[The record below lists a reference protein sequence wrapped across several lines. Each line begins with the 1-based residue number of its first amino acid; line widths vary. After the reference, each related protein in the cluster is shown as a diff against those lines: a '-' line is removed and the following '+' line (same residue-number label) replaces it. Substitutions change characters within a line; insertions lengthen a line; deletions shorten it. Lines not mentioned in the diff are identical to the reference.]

1 LLDRELIENLYSS
14 KSEVKRAV
22 FYRLL
27 FDSRYDLF
35 YDLKKAATSEKN
47 EEMAVFMV
55 QVCLTLEN
63 FPRDLSLERR
73 IVELLQKEGGAVSVS
88 EDMWKYLETH
98 GSSQMLLAALGAMGD
113 AIPPAA
119 QEFIETC
126 LTHPDPEI
134 RAAVCQKSIKSGRP
148 THFAFVLNLI
158 TDPDPYVSQTAFM
171 VIKNLPGDELA
182 IILDYALGSPDEWVL
197 DNVAPFLPLIINNA
211 VRKVVAKVSYHKH
224 PMIAKKAREA
234 LKQLDAIPFISKRK
248 AEAEA
253 AEAAAKESGEDG
265 DEGEEA
271 EGEGGEK
278 KLSLKEQMELKRQQ
292 QLEEE
297 KRRKAE
303 EEAMAA
309 ELASVKPEDLD
320 ELAGEINKFN
330 AEPGDEVVEPEDSAG
345 DVVIA
350 EDTELEAK
358 SGFED
363 QAKALDDIE
372 VDERELEKVLA
383 QTVADAAK
391 KPASKVTVAAE
402 EDEIVV
408 LDPKTIDFEKAQQQF
423 NQAGNALIDAPD
435 AATSDKVSDK
445 ATGTTAEALSEDD
458 IDILVVDETA
468 PERSVVTSD
477 NVEKSGG
484 DFPATAAHAESE
496 KKTRAAPDTVLD
508 KTSVEAKASATAKT
522 ATNGQAPEVVA
533 GKSQVQD
540 VESTVAK
547 SDTGSTG
554 AKTGVSPTQ
563 STSVSPAKQDQRGS
577 ETKIAQPPTPV
588 QPAQTSQTVGA
599 THSDASA
606 QPASPAKTPAATP
619 AATPVKPVQADQSA
633 AAKAS
638 ARPVSAQPAAATQAV
653 PGARPVLPP
662 EAREIAARYHSFLV
676 DPFVQLFLPA
686 DNKTRLVQIGQVL
699 DNLTAFLN
707 LCYLQSCLFFA
718 PESEALARSIIEC
731 IKGELIGP
739 TSLRC
744 LHNFVMS
751 MKQARGNPV
760 FFTFSL
766 AGVLSDASD
775 TNPLMMMRELKEYL
789 REPVEP
795 LDESVPQAI
804 EGITEILRGVKSL
817 VNNLL
822 VMKAP
827 PGAKEPFADL
837 SGPEAK
843 ILPIE
848 KRPALDLPVGEV
860 ILISRDGTEALGLY
874 PYFKYSRK
882 KVVFAKPSIEERNI
896 LLERL
901 EIPVEEL
908 E

>member
-14 KSEVKRAV
+14 KSEVRRAAV
-22 FYRLL
+22 YRLL
-27 FDSRYDLF
+27 FDRRYDLL
-35 YDLKKAATSEKN
+35 DELKKAATFEKN

-63 FPRDLSLERR
+63 FPRDLSFERR

-88 EDMWKYLETH
+88 EDMWEYLETH

-113 AIPPAA
+113 AIPPSA

-134 RAAVCQKSIKSGRP
+134 RAAVCQKAIKSGRP

-171 VIKNLPGDELA
+171 VVKELPGDELA

-197 DNVAPFLPLIINNA
+197 NNVAPFLPLIINNA

-224 PMIAKKAREA
+224 PLIAKKAREA
-234 LKQLDAIPFISKRK
+234 LKQLDAIPFVSKRK

-253 AEAAAKESGEDG
+253 AEAAAKKAAAEENDDVEAGEGED
-265 DEGEEA
+265 
-271 EGEGGEK
+271 GEK

-297 KRRKAE
+297 RRRKAE

-330 AEPGDEVVEPEDSAG
+330 DEPGSEASETVYSAG
-345 DVVIA
+345 DDVIA
-350 EDTELEAK
+350 DETELAEK
-358 SGFED
+358 SGFEE
-363 QAKALDDIE
+363 QTKVLDDIE
-372 VDERELEKVLA
+372 VDESELETILA
-383 QTVADAAK
+383 QNVAEAGKLQTD
-391 KPASKVTVAAE
+391 KPGMLSE
-402 EDEIVV
+402 EDEIIV

-423 NQAGNALIDAPD
+423 SQAESVAEAADLPD
-435 AATSDKVSDK
+435 AARGAESD
-445 ATGTTAEALSEDD
+445 DD

-468 PERSVVTSD
+468 PAEPAVTADGAEKESGVNISVD
-477 NVEKSGG
+477 
-484 DFPATAAHAESE
+484 AAS
-496 KKTRAAPDTVLD
+496 D
-508 KTSVEAKASATAKT
+508 KTSIEAAEKKSDVAEAASSAAKT
-522 ATNGQAPEVVA
+522 ATSEQPPVVA
-533 GKSQVQD
+533 VEESQVQEA
-540 VESTVAK
+540 ESTA
-547 SDTGSTG
+547 
-554 AKTGVSPTQ
+554 
-563 STSVSPAKQDQRGS
+563 AKQAVG
-577 ETKIAQPPTPV
+577 TTPEDV
-588 QPAQTSQTVGA
+588 AAQTF
-599 THSDASA
+599 
-606 QPASPAKTPAATP
+606 
-619 AATPVKPVQADQSA
+619 TPVKPPATNQAHPAQTARS
-633 AAKAS
+633 AS
-638 ARPVSAQPAAATQAV
+638 AEAPVQPVRPKPVAPAV

-662 EAREIAARYHSFLV
+662 EVREIVTRYPSFLA
-676 DPFVQLFLPA
+676 DPFVQLFVPA
-686 DNKTRLVQIGQVL
+686 DHKTRLIQIGQVL
-699 DNLTAFLN
+699 DNLIAFLN

-718 PESEALARSIIEC
+718 PESEALARSIIDC
-731 IKGELIGP
+731 IKGGLIGP

-744 LHNFVMS
+744 LHNFVLS

-766 AGVLSDASD
+766 AGVLSDTSD
-775 TNPLMMMRELKEYL
+775 ANPLMMMRELKEYL

-795 LDESVPQAI
+795 LDESVPQAV
-804 EGITEILRGVKSL
+804 EGMTEILRGAKSL

-843 ILPIE
+843 ILPLE

-860 ILISRDGTEALGLY
+860 ILISRDGTEALGLF

-882 KVVFAKPSIEERNI
+882 KVVFARPSIEERNI

-908 E
+908 G

>member
-1 LLDRELIENLYSS
+1 MLDRELVENLYSS
-14 KSEVKRAV
+14 KSDVKRAAV
-22 FYRLL
+22 YRLL
-27 FDSRYDLF
+27 FDRRYDLL
-35 YDLKKAATSEKN
+35 DELKKAATFEKN

-119 QEFIETC
+119 QDFIEAC

-134 RAAVCQKSIKSGRP
+134 RAAVCQKAIKSGRP
-148 THFAFVLNLI
+148 TYFAFVLNLI

-171 VIKNLPGDELA
+171 VIKELPGDELA

-197 DNVAPFLPLIINNA
+197 NNVAPFLPLIINNA

-224 PMIAKKAREA
+224 PLIAKKAREA

-253 AEAAAKESGEDG
+253 AAAAEKESGEEAGEG
-265 DEGEEA
+265 DATEA
-271 EGEGGEK
+271 ETGEK

-297 KRRKAE
+297 RKRKAE

-320 ELAGEINKFN
+320 ELAGEINRFN
-330 AEPGDEVVEPEDSAG
+330 AEPGAEISTPPASVG
-345 DVVIA
+345 DDLIA
-350 EDTELEAK
+350 EDTELAAK
-358 SGFED
+358 SGFEE

-372 VDERELEKVLA
+372 VDEHELEAVLA
-383 QTVADAAK
+383 QTVADAG
-391 KPASKVTVAAE
+391 KPAAGKTVAQ
-402 EDEIVV
+402 EDEIVI

-423 NQAGNALIDAPD
+423 SQAE
-435 AATSDKVSDK
+435 S
-445 ATGTTAEALSEDD
+445 TAENVDLSVAASSAESDD

-468 PERSVVTSD
+468 PAMPAVTED
-477 NVEKSGG
+477 NAVKEIGVNI
-484 DFPATAAHAESE
+484 AAKPEHAESVE
-496 KKTRAAPDTVLD
+496 KT
-508 KTSVEAKASATAKT
+508 TSVAGSPDSMPSVSGESSVAVAAKASVSGTATLPASGVAEQVPSVAASADSEKSHDVAIDKSQVQSAETTSSKSDTDSTGMTKPSSPMPPSPAQAPPAGKASQPVRTAPEDVSAQAKPIRAKSASATA
-522 ATNGQAPEVVA
+522 QAA
-533 GKSQVQD
+533 
-540 VESTVAK
+540 
-547 SDTGSTG
+547 
-554 AKTGVSPTQ
+554 
-563 STSVSPAKQDQRGS
+563 
-577 ETKIAQPPTPV
+577 
-588 QPAQTSQTVGA
+588 
-599 THSDASA
+599 
-606 QPASPAKTPAATP
+606 
-619 AATPVKPVQADQSA
+619 
-633 AAKAS
+633 
-638 ARPVSAQPAAATQAV
+638 

-662 EAREIAARYHSFLV
+662 EAREIAAIYPSFLV
-676 DPFVQLFLPA
+676 DPFVQLFVPA
-686 DNKTRLVQIGQVL
+686 DNKTRLMQIGQVL

-718 PESEALARSIIEC
+718 PESEALARSIVDC

-744 LHNFVMS
+744 LHNFVLS

-775 TNPLMMMRELKEYL
+775 ANPLMMMRELKEYL

-795 LDESVPQAI
+795 LDESIPQAI

-837 SGPEAK
+837 SGPVAK
-843 ILPIE
+843 ILPLE

-860 ILISRDGTEALGLY
+860 ILISRDGTEALGLF

-882 KVVFAKPSIEERNI
+882 KVVFAKPSLEERNI

>member
-1 LLDRELIENLYSS
+1 MLDRELVENLYSS
-14 KSEVKRAV
+14 KSDVKRAAV
-22 FYRLL
+22 YRLL
-27 FDSRYDLF
+27 FDRRYDLL
-35 YDLKKAATSEKN
+35 DELKKAATFEKN

-119 QEFIETC
+119 QDFIETC

-134 RAAVCQKSIKSGRP
+134 RAAVCQKAIKSGRP
-148 THFAFVLNLI
+148 TYFAFVLNLI

-171 VIKNLPGDELA
+171 VIKELPGDELA

-224 PMIAKKAREA
+224 PLIAKKAREA

-253 AEAAAKESGEDG
+253 AAAAEKESGE
-265 DEGEEA
+265 EA
-271 EGEGGEK
+271 GEGDATEVETGEK

-297 KRRKAE
+297 RKRKAE
-303 EEAMAA
+303 EEAIAA

-320 ELAGEINKFN
+320 ELAGEINRFN
-330 AEPGDEVVEPEDSAG
+330 AEPGAEISTPTTSVG
-345 DVVIA
+345 DDLIA
-350 EDTELEAK
+350 EDTELAAK
-358 SGFED
+358 SGFEE

-372 VDERELEKVLA
+372 VDEHELEAVLA
-383 QTVADAAK
+383 QTVADAG
-391 KPASKVTVAAE
+391 KPASGKTVAQ

-423 NQAGNALIDAPD
+423 
-435 AATSDKVSDK
+435 SK
-445 ATGTTAEALSEDD
+445 AESTAENADLSVTASSAESDD

-468 PERSVVTSD
+468 PAMPAVTED
-477 NVEKSGG
+477 NAVKEIGVNI
-484 DFPATAAHAESE
+484 AAKPEHAESVE
-496 KKTRAAPDTVLD
+496 KTTSVAGSPDSMPSV
-508 KTSVEAKASATAKT
+508 SGESSVAVEAKASVSGT
-522 ATNGQAPEVVA
+522 ATLPASGVA
-533 GKSQVQD
+533 EQVPSVAASADSEKSPDVAIDKSQVQSA
-540 VESTVAK
+540 ETTSSK
-547 SDTGSTG
+547 SDTDSTG
-554 AKTGVSPTQ
+554 MTKPSSPMPP
-563 STSVSPAKQDQRGS
+563 SPAQ
-577 ETKIAQPPTPV
+577 
-588 QPAQTSQTVGA
+588 
-599 THSDASA
+599 A
-606 QPASPAKTPAATP
+606 QPAGKASQPVRATP
-619 AATPVKPVQADQSA
+619 ASATAQAA
-633 AAKAS
+633 
-638 ARPVSAQPAAATQAV
+638 

-662 EAREIAARYHSFLV
+662 EAREIAAIYPSFLV
-676 DPFVQLFLPA
+676 DPFVQLFVPA
-686 DNKTRLVQIGQVL
+686 DNKTRLMQIGQVL

-718 PESEALARSIIEC
+718 PESEALARSIVDC

-744 LHNFVMS
+744 LHNFVLS

-775 TNPLMMMRELKEYL
+775 ANPLMMMRELKEYL

-795 LDESVPQAI
+795 LDESIPQAV

-837 SGPEAK
+837 SGPVAK
-843 ILPIE
+843 ILPLE

-860 ILISRDGTEALGLY
+860 ILISRDGTEALGLF

-882 KVVFAKPSIEERNI
+882 KVVFAKPSLEERNI